1 MFVFSTLNPQTSTS
15 LTVIVSICTRYPI
28 PPHIMMR
35 RRNIAITCCTH
46 RERLEA
52 TANLHSVS
60 MRICA
65 GPTSRASRPST
76 SSNQGTCPSRAS
88 HRSLE
93 LQTPFFGNTAVSKTL
108 KRSRLTTCACRVQ
121 SLKATDTYRY
131 MHGYRY
137 PVHAVWSFVYCS
149 TVGYRYPTVPV
160 YCRFKNIQK

>member
-1 MFVFSTLNPQTSTS
+1 MFVSSTLHPQTSTS
-15 LTVIVSICTRYPI
+15 PTVIVSICTRYPI
-28 PPHIMMR
+28 LPHIVMR

-76 SSNQGTCPSRAS
+76 SSNQGTCPSRAT

-108 KRSRLTTCACRVQ
+108 KRSRLTTCGVLRV
-121 SLKATDTYRY
+121 SSAVSEG
-131 MHGYRY
+131 HGYL
-137 PVHAVWSFVYCS
+137 PVHARIPVPGTCS
-149 TVGYRYPTVPV
+149 LELRVLQYGRVPYRTRVL
-160 YCRFKNIQK
+160 